1 MSAAYALLVRCA
13 YLPGDAAAA
22 QSLAEKAAG
31 FQEWDALIPLAES
44 HSMSPLLY
52 VHLQQIDAPLPPDV
66 KLQLQGLFLRHKRAN
81 EIRLARLAEIL
92 AVLEAEN
99 IPMMVLKGGVLV
111 SLIYPAPGLRPMS
124 DLDILVPPEQAV
136 AVQ

>member
-13 YLPGDAAAA
+13 HLPGDAAAA
-22 QSLAEKAAG
+22 QALAEKAAG

-52 VHLQQIDAPLPPDV
+52 VHLQQIDAPLPPNV
-66 KLQLQGLFLRHKRAN
+66 KLQLQGLYLRHKRAN

-92 AVLEAEN
+92 AVLEAEH
-99 IPMMVLKGGVLV
+99 IPVMVLKGGVLA
-111 SLIYPAPGLRPMS
+111 SLIYTAPGLRPINDNYIM
-124 DLDILVPPEQAV
+124 V
-136 AVQ
+136 